1 MLAVDVEE
9 GEGDYLYVC
18 GLFMM
23 CLLLY
28 DSLQLPAQPW
38 YSRAVKKTGQYM
50 ILTFSSSWYLSAV
63 VWWKG
68 RGGTSDSS
76 CSTWQLEPCFKGSV
90 VIISIPDDIAHLQ
103 SPCSFPAC
111 AVCTFWQN
119 KKDQQDIIQRRN
131 ILAHVCWQ
139 ISVVFVLHQ
148 STTITKLWHSGFLK
162 IC

>member
-1 MLAVDVEE
+1 MWKRVRVIISMCVACSWCAVHYMIASSGPHSPDT
-9 GEGDYLYVC
+9 GK
-18 GLFMM
+18 
-23 CLLLY
+23 
-28 DSLQLPAQPW
+28 QLRKQI
-38 YSRAVKKTGQYM
+38 GQYM
-50 ILTFSSSWYLSAV
+50 ILTFSSSRYLSAV

-76 CSTWQLEPCFKGSV
+76 CSTRQLEPCIKGSV

-131 ILAHVCWQ
+131 ILAHACWQ